1 MFVINTNTYAKNC
14 VHTIKVISKGNKSVL
29 WIKMHNIQ
37 DKLGFKIMSDLT
49 VKTTK
54 DICNNETPSKG
65 KKLN

>member
-14 VHTIKVISKGNKSVL
+14 VHTIKVISKGIKSVL

-49 VKTTK
+49 VKATK
-54 DICNNETPSKG
+54 DICNIKTPSKG